1 MSTSAT
7 KQNVGKIK
15 QVIGAVVDVSF
26 EGEGVKL
33 PEIMNSLEVTRENGE
48 ILVLETQQHLGEDAV
63 RTISM
68 DSTDGLVR
76 GMQVVDTGRGIGHA
90 EGLVEWPNIEI
101 QLSFA
106 GVDTDI
112 YFFCSVHDKLTPPC
126 NTGSRP

>member
-7 KQNVGKIK
+7 KQNVGNIK

-76 GMQVVDTGRGIGHA
+76 GM
-90 EGLVEWPNIEI
+90 
-101 QLSFA
+101 
-106 GVDTDI
+106 
-112 YFFCSVHDKLTPPC
+112 
-126 NTGSRP
+126 